1 MRAATK
7 EMLGKAHLA
16 MVKGTAIG
24 TVTTPEWLATQLGCK
39 VQDEAMPKNKAGQ
52 PDHLNYSQVWR
63 YHTRQFVIG
72 NGATC
77 AHCTK
82 ELGGK
87 VVTDLASIAGDLDR
101 VRLAV
106 VAAIA
111 EGQSWGLISVRLGN
125 NGVAQGEWPESK
137 VRSTFREQAA
147 RHDRGLR
154 PAHKGGRWIANRQ
167 DLYDDEVAL
176 GTKGDGY
183 IRKPDEPLPPL
194 GKAQVSEE
202 VKVKRMADLKKRK
215 AAHQAT
221 LNRLKAEYAKL
232 IKG

>member
-24 TVTTPEWLATQLGCK
+24 TVTTPEWFATQWPELAK
-39 VQDEAMPKNKAGQ
+39 DEDGNANK
-52 PDHLNYSQVWR
+52 LNYSQTWR
-63 YHTRQFVIG
+63 YHTRQYIIG
-72 NGATC
+72 NGAQC
-77 AHCTK
+77 AHCVK

-87 VVTDLASIAGDLDR
+87 VVDDLAPIAEDLDR

-125 NGVAQGEWPESK
+125 NGVAQGMWPESK
-137 VRSTFREQAA
+137 VRSTFREQAV

-183 IRKPDEPLPPL
+183 IRKPDEPLPPT
-194 GKAQVSEE
+194 GTPQPDEATKAQ
-202 VKVKRMADLKKRK
+202 RLADLKKRK

-221 LNRLKAEYAKL
+221 LNKIKAQYAAL
-232 IKG
+232 VKGQQ

>member
-24 TVTTPEWLATQLGCK
+24 TVTTEEWFATQWPELAK
-39 VQDEAMPKNKAGQ
+39 DEDGNANK
-52 PDHLNYSQVWR
+52 LNYSQVWR
-63 YHTRQFVIG
+63 FHTRQFVTG
-72 NGATC
+72 NGAQC
-77 AHCTK
+77 AHCLKT
-82 ELGGK
+82 LGG
-87 VVTDLASIAGDLDR
+87 VVTDDLAGIAEDPDK
-101 VRLAV
+101 VKLAV

-125 NGVAQGEWPESK
+125 NGIANGLWPESK
-137 VRSTFREQAA
+137 VRSTFRDQAQ

-183 IRKPDEPLPPL
+183 IRKPEESLPPM
-194 GKAQVSEE
+194 GEAVVTEE
-202 VKVKRMADLKKRK
+202 VKAQRIADLEARKK
-215 AAHQAT
+215 AHQAT
-221 LNRLKAEYAKL
+221 LNKIRNQYAKL